1 MDIDRSISVPADT
14 AESCQWVTYGGRTDR
29 AAVLDRDYVGVGLTS
44 FEGMAGQAPHLLSV
58 WKGLV
63 SSDQVTSGSNS

>member
-1 MDIDRSISVPADT
+1 MDIDRSISVPVDT

-29 AAVLDRDYVGVGLTS
+29 AAVLDRDYVEVGSTS

-58 WKGLV
+58 WKELV
-63 SSDQVTSGSNS
+63 SSDQVVHTRNR